1 MQQCLRFEQGQ
12 KMARS
17 TYRLRAKSQDTGFS
31 LTRFHFRDKLLFLN
45 GIDCQTRKF
54 LFLQFFTFFSP
65 FQIVQSNKNLK
76 TIYW

>member
-1 MQQCLRFEQGQ
+1 MQQSLRFEQGQ

-54 LFLQFFTFFSP
+54 LFLQFFNFF
-65 FQIVQSNKNLK
+65 FLFKLFNQIK
-76 TIYW
+76 T